1 MSHMTLVIGTCR
13 GKKKQ
18 TKTNSIKLGRW
29 GIWDKYMY
37 FHFCCEQ
44 LTNKVQYDS
53 TDFFKSVI
61 LFESIKSQQF
71 FQSKNRNIN

>member
-53 TDFFKSVI
+53 TDFF
-61 LFESIKSQQF
+61 
-71 FQSKNRNIN
+71 